1 MMKSF
6 ISNVL
11 HYLLYKVDNDLCTP
25 EEIAQYAKV
34 MSENIKA
41 DATISDIAHHY
52 GQSESNVRNL
62 IARKC
67 FGKPKRRVYY
77 DFVEV
82 AKLVPPSW
90 HKQSQQHA

>member
-1 MMKSF
+1 MMKSL

-11 HYLLYKVDNDLCTP
+11 HYLSYKVDNDLCTP

-34 MSENIKA
+34 MTENIKA
-41 DATISDIAHHY
+41 EATISDIARHF

-82 AKLVPPSW
+82 AKNVPPSW
-90 HKQSQQHA
+90 HKQPEQHA